1 MATKRQRRRREREQR
16 HEYMWV
22 DDEGNELES
31 EERTVREPPKRAG
44 ASKSKSSGSG
54 SSSARR
60 GRAPQPPSWRRVI
73 KRGAIFAPLFLATLL
88 LLGHGHHVN
97 YVSAVGQALV
107 LLALFIPF
115 SYFLDSMMWRSYQK
129 KTGQNSTAKR

>member
-16 HEYMWV
+16 HEYMWI
-22 DDEGNELES
+22 DHEGNEIEQ

-44 ASKSKSSGSG
+44 ASKSKASSGAR
-54 SSSARR
+54 SARSR

-88 LLGHGHHVN
+88 LLGRGRHIN
-97 YVSAVGQALV
+97 YVSAVGQVLV

-115 SYFLDSMMWRSYQK
+115 SYFLDSMLWRSYQK
-129 KTGQNSTAKR
+129 KTGQSSAAKR

>member
-1 MATKRQRRRREREQR
+1 
-16 HEYMWV
+16 MWV
-22 DDEGNELES
+22 DHEGNEIEP
-31 EERTVREPPKRAG
+31 EERTVHEPPKRAG
-44 ASKSKSSGSG
+44 AKSKSSGRGG

-88 LLGHGHHVN
+88 LLGHGRHVN

-115 SYFLDSMMWRSYQK
+115 SYFLDSMLWRQYQK
-129 KTGQNSTAKR
+129 KTGQSTAAKR